1 MKVTKKQKMF
11 FFKTYITNTMPVVK
25 ISNLFEYSI
34 VYRIS
39 ISNDSC
45 PKELSLCHKLCFSNP
60 YIYIS
65 FDISNY
71 ESNNS
76 MNKSIKYK
84 RFTP

>member
-1 MKVTKKQKMF
+1 
-11 FFKTYITNTMPVVK
+11 MPVVK

-39 ISNDSC
+39 ISNDNC

-60 YIYIS
+60 YIYIF

-76 MNKSIKYK
+76 MNKSMKYK